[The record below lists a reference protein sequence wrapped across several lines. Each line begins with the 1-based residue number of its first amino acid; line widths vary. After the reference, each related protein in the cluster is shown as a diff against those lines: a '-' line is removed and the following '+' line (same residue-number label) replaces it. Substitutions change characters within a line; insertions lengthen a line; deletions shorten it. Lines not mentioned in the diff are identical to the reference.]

1 MDFKDQLKQ
10 LGEKVCR
17 LKDTVQTEEATKM
30 AFIVPFL
37 KALDYDVSDPSEV
50 VPEYTCDIGTKKG
63 EKIDY
68 TIFKNGEP
76 IILIECKHCKQKLNL
91 HEGQLLR
98 YFHVSKARFGIL
110 TNGIEYLFYSDLAE
124 PNKMDEKPF
133 LEINFENLKDEA
145 IEAVKKFHKSY
156 FDLETISGIASE
168 LKYMK
173 ELKAVIN
180 SEISS
185 PSEDFVRVLAR
196 QVYPGVISQKWL
208 NFFTD
213 LVKRAF
219 SQTIN
224 EIISDRLESAI
235 KAGQEKIEVQPPEPD
250 DEDDED
256 NKDYGE
262 ATEEELDGYKIVK
275 AILSRRVSAD
285 RLSCRNKKYY
295 ISITLDGS
303 KTICRLYFKRGR
315 KKYIDVPLEGKRD
328 MVELKK
334 LDDINLHSDNLL
346 KMVAKYEK

>member
-37 KALDYDVSDPSEV
+37 KALDYDFSDPSEM

-68 TIFKNGEP
+68 AILKNGEP
-76 IILIECKHCKQKLNL
+76 IILVECKHCKQKLNL

-156 FDLETISGIASE
+156 FDLETISDIASE

-196 QVYPGVISQKWL
+196 QVYSGVISQKWL

-235 KAGQEKIEVQPPEPD
+235 KVGQEKIEPPPEP
-250 DEDDED
+250 EDDKIEPSEESPTED
-256 NKDYGE
+256 
-262 ATEEELDGYKIVK
+262 ELDGVKIVK
-275 AILSRRVSAD
+275 ALLSKNVSAD
-285 RLSCRNKKYY
+285 RLSYKKKKYY
-295 ISITLDGS
+295 TSIRLDGN
-303 KTICRLYFKRGR
+303 KTICRLFFRNAK